1 MEIEKLRK
9 IAIMAVQSTNANE
22 RDVALEI
29 LKKNGVKDPY
39 YLLNTN
45 DIFESKIK
53 PKKPKY
59 NNLKEEYFVD
69 FIEQID
75 ELGYQLEHNIEST
88 FQSFQ
93 SIFKKLLGG

>member
-1 MEIEKLRK
+1 
-9 IAIMAVQSTNANE
+9 MAVQSTNANE

-45 DIFESKIK
+45 DISESKIK

-59 NNLKEEYFVD
+59 NNPKEEYFVD

-88 FQSFQ
+88 FKSL
-93 SIFKKLLGG
+93 FKKFFGG